1 MVQGQWRPPYILQYE
16 HTTPYWYQVKQLF
29 LYSMGLP
36 LGILSILGTLFMLF
50 RVIQEFRLRPLPA
63 LSRRWQAMVVLL
75 AWVLP
80 VFWLVG
86 GFYVKFLRYMLPL
99 IPFFCLVA
107 AIFVEN
113 LWQRFSSFQLRSR
126 QAWRMGI
133 VFVLLGILGFSA
145 FYSIAFVSI
154 YQREDPRVQ
163 ASRWIYDHV

>member
-16 HTTPYWYQVKQLF
+16 HTMPYWYQVKQLF

-36 LGILSILGTLFMLF
+36 LGVLSILGTLFMLL

-75 AWVLP
+75 AWALP

-99 IPFFCLVA
+99 IPFFCLFA

-113 LWQRFSSFQLRSR
+113 LW
-126 QAWRMGI
+126 
-133 VFVLLGILGFSA
+133 
-145 FYSIAFVSI
+145 
-154 YQREDPRVQ
+154 
-163 ASRWIYDHV
+163 